1 MTTFFEAFRFA
12 RKKPAQNDHSE
23 ESTTTIKINKYHEL
37 MKGYPYEES
46 RDGPQPTFGPALNQL
61 KEALPQDEDEL
72 LRHLG
77 EVRTEVLG
85 PPPVDIT
92 EPVYTITGDYVT
104 FTRDYS
110 FFSESTKLCF
120 KALKMKTE
128 LFYTNSVDFAAKRN
142 KR

>member
-12 RKKPAQNDHSE
+12 RKKPTQNDHSE
-23 ESTTTIKINKYHEL
+23 ESIQINKYHEL

-46 RDGPQPTFGPALNQL
+46 KDEPQPTFGPTHYQL
-61 KEALPQDEDEL
+61 KEALPLDEDEL

-77 EVRTEVLG
+77 EVRTEVPG
-85 PPPVDIT
+85 PPLVDIT
-92 EPVYTITGDYVT
+92 EPAYTITGDYVN
-104 FTRDYS
+104 FARDCS
-110 FFSESTKLCF
+110 SFSEATKLCA

-128 LFYTNSVDFAAKRN
+128 VFYTNSVDFAAKRN